1 MAIATTSITV
11 RNNDGSGTWAEY
23 GTQSSAQNTDIF
35 LTSTG
40 SRAKKVSNSTKGFAY
55 QIAAGGEDVTATGT
69 NGVLCFAIRWTVTAG
84 VGSLDTRTNGGV
96 ALAVQDT
103 SGNTSYWDLD
113 GNNTYTGGWKVSV
126 VDMSTTPSR
135 NSGTAASLTAVQYV
149 GIVWITTGNVG
160 GGDPNCYIDEILS
173 WPASGIVVTGNTT
186 SLIDDLVDTIDD
198 DATNGPYG
206 IFERRS
212 GIIFSK
218 ARLVFQQD
226 ATDMSETDRTLVL
239 ENPVFDGGSTIDS
252 TLAEIG
258 IENDNATAGELFT
271 LTRCSIISA
280 DPDETVTTDAN
291 REFDFTVADNAT
303 FDTCLISGFSGTV
316 MHLGDTSNSYDDCTF
331 QQCSQIEDAGAV
343 VRRGFVRDT
352 TETATATAAALLW
365 TSSSDWEDTAFFMG
379 TSNSHAIEIE
389 TSITD
394 TWTGFSFTG
403 YATSDGSV
411 GNEVLLNNSNGAN
424 YTISGVGV
432 TGTVSI
438 RNNGTST
445 ATFSAS
451 VNVTIKVVDV
461 LGAAIQGARVFLEED
476 PGGTDVISYGTT
488 DVNGEVSAS
497 YSGGTPQ
504 AVTGFVRKGTASPVY
519 KASPINDTIGAT
531 GLSAVITLVSD
542 E

>member
-11 RNNDGSGTWAEY
+11 RNNDGSGTWVEY
-23 GTQSSAQNTDIF
+23 GTQSSSQNTDIF

-40 SRAKKVSNSTKGFAY
+40 SRAKKVSNSTKGFAF
-55 QIAAGGEDVTATGT
+55 QINAAGEDVTATGT
-69 NGVLCFAIRWTVTAG
+69 NGTLCFAIRWTVTAG
-84 VGSLDTRTNGGV
+84 VGSLQTRTSGGV

-113 GNNTYTGGWKVSV
+113 GNDTYTGGWKVSV

-149 GIVWITTGNVG
+149 GLVWITTANVG
-160 GGDPNCYIDEILS
+160 GGDPNCYIDQILS

-186 SLIDDLVDTIDD
+186 ALFDDLVDVIDD
-198 DATNGPYG
+198 DATNGPFG
-206 IFERRS
+206 VIERRA
-212 GIIFSK
+212 GVVFSK

-226 ATDMSETDRTLVL
+226 ATDMSETDRTLIL
-239 ENPVFDGGSTIDS
+239 ENPVYDAGSTIDS
-252 TLAEIG
+252 CLAEIG
-258 IENDNATAGELFT
+258 VENDNATAGELFT
-271 LTRCSIISA
+271 LTRCSVISA

-303 FDTCLISGFSGTV
+303 FDTCLIAGFSGTV
-316 MHLGDTSNSYDDCTF
+316 MHLGDTTNTYDDCTF
-331 QQCSQIEDAGAV
+331 QRCSQIEDSGAA

-379 TSNSHAIEIE
+379 ASVSHAIEIE
-389 TSITD
+389 SSITD
-394 TWTGFSFTG
+394 TWTGFTFNG
-403 YATSDGSV
+403 YATTDGTD
-411 GNEVLLNNSNGAN
+411 GDEVLLNNSNGID
-424 YTISGVGV
+424 YTISGVSV

-438 RNNGTST
+438 RQAGTST

-451 VNVTIKVVDV
+451 VSVTITVVDTA
-461 LGAAIQGARVFLEED
+461 GDPIQGARVFLEED
-476 PGGTDVISYGTT
+476 PGGTDVISYDTT
-488 DVNGEVSAS
+488 NASGAVTAS
-497 YSGGTPQ
+497 YAGGTPQ
-504 AVTGFVRKGTASPVY
+504 AVTGFVRKGTVSPVY
-519 KASPINDTIGAT
+519 KAVPINDTIGAS
-531 GLSAVITLVSD
+531 GLDAVITMVSD